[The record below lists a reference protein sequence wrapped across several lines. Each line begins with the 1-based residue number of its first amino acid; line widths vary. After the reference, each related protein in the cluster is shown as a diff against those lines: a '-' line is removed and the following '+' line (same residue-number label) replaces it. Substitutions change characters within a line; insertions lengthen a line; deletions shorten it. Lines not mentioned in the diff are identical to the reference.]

1 MTYRLHLDGKK
12 VELKEVVQPVDAAT
26 SAKASQELVL
36 FKKPAKSATATPAAP
51 TLTSQEMVLANKPAL
66 KADQAGT
73 GTGTGTASTL
83 NAGGMSLVLAN
94 KPAAAPAA
102 ATTGAPSGTSIS
114 GMMLPPGVS
123 L

>member
-1 MTYRLHLDGKK
+1 M
-12 VELKEVVQPVDAAT
+12 DAAT

-36 FKKPAKSATATPAAP
+36 FKKPAKGAAPTPAAP

-66 KADQAGT
+66 KADQAGA
-73 GTGTGTASTL
+73 GTAPTL

-94 KPAAAPAA
+94 KPAAPATTAIA
-102 ATTGAPSGTSIS
+102 ATTTGAPAGTSIS

>member
-1 MTYRLHLDGKK
+1 MTYRSHLDGKK

-36 FKKPAKSATATPAAP
+36 FKKPAKGAAATPAAP

-66 KADQAGT
+66 KADQAG
-73 GTGTGTASTL
+73 AAPTL

-94 KPAAAPAA
+94 KPAAAPAV
-102 ATTGAPSGTSIS
+102 TTGAPAGTSIS